1 MRKGLQAIYKKA
13 ENDPFKIGIPF
24 IWCSNNLAVAAI
36 TQARLYFQATGD
48 SAYVEMEASLRDW
61 LFGCNPWG
69 TSMICGLPEGGDY
82 PVLPHSS
89 ITYLMHQTT
98 YGGLVDGPVYRT
110 IYNNLKGL
118 TLFGKDPYEPFQNGI
133 AVYHDDIG
141 DYSTNEP
148 TMDGT
153 ASLSFY
159 LSFLE
164 SEGRSSNADMTDA
177 YGATVRK
184 DMDKREIR
192 LIFSADEFGE
202 GANEILNTLAKK
214 KVKASFFL
222 TGNFLRNPQFSR
234 AVQRMKEG
242 NHYIG
247 PHSDK
252 HLLYMN
258 WENRDSVIVS
268 KEEFVNDLK
277 ANYLELSR
285 FGIEP
290 GSAQTFLSPY
300 EWYNATISNWAGNMG
315 LQLINFTPGTGT
327 NADYTTLDMKNY
339 KSSGELMAHLMKFE
353 TSSPDK
359 LNGAILLI
367 HLGTHPDRTDKFY
380 SHLGSLIDGLK
391 KKGYVFTRF

>member
-1 MRKGLQAIYKKA
+1 
-13 ENDPFKIGIPF
+13 
-24 IWCSNNLAVAAI
+24 
-36 TQARLYFQATGD
+36 
-48 SAYVEMEASLRDW
+48 
-61 LFGCNPWG
+61 
-69 TSMICGLPEGGDY
+69 
-82 PVLPHSS
+82 
-89 ITYLMHQTT
+89 
-98 YGGLVDGPVYRT
+98 
-110 IYNNLKGL
+110 
-118 TLFGKDPYEPFQNGI
+118 
-133 AVYHDDIG
+133 
-141 DYSTNEP
+141 
-148 TMDGT
+148 
-153 ASLSFY
+153 
-159 LSFLE
+159 
-164 SEGRSSNADMTDA
+164 
-177 YGATVRK
+177 
-184 DMDKREIR
+184 
-192 LIFSADEFGE
+192 
-202 GANEILNTLAKK
+202 
-214 KVKASFFL
+214 
-222 TGNFLRNPQFSR
+222 
-234 AVQRMKEG
+234 MKEG

-327 NADYTTLDMKNY
+327 NADYTTPDMKNY